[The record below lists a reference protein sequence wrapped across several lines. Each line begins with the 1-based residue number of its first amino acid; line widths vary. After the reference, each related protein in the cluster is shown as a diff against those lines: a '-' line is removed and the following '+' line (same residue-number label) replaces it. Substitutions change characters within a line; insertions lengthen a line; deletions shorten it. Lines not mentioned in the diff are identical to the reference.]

1 MQNNTSIYSRIF
13 RSFSLIILLIVIIFQ
28 VFIILGLRQ
37 MVYNNLEKIMETNLD
52 NITYRISSTEDT
64 SDIVDLISTYD
75 KTNLQ
80 NSNSQ
85 IQFITKNRNVV
96 YDSIGVLYNNPVSYP
111 DIDRAISGQMGTWM
125 GKVDYTKQR
134 VIAIS
139 KPIYDLNN
147 NNLGVLRMISS
158 TSHLDRF
165 IIEIISF
172 TVLISLIV
180 ITSTLFISNYFS
192 KSIVKP
198 LKSLSDVAVK
208 IADGQTDV
216 RSDIDADLEIMQLS
230 RSINYMADE
239 LIKKDELKNDFI
251 SSVSHELR
259 TPLTSIK
266 GWAMTVQSIKES
278 DDELV
283 NEGLNIIVNES
294 DRLSEMVEEL
304 LDVSRYDS
312 GRVTLKKENVDV
324 KSYLLEIILETE
336 GRILNADEIFCVDLA
351 DNLGK
356 ISIDRKRMKQVF
368 INIFDN
374 AIKFTDKGGAII
386 LTTRRNSMDELIIS
400 IADTGAGIQK
410 DDIKRVKEK
419 FYKGNL
425 GQSHTGLGLSIAD
438 EIVMLHNG
446 KLEVES
452 EVDKGTRMTIILPG
466 KKDEQDE

>member
-28 VFIILGLRQ
+28 AFIILGLRQ

-64 SDIVDLISTYD
+64 GDIVDLISTYD
-75 KTNLQ
+75 KSNLQ

-85 IQFITKNRNVV
+85 IQFITKNGNVV

-125 GKVDYTKQR
+125 GKVDYTNQN

-139 KPIYDLNN
+139 KPVYDLNN

-368 INIFDN
+368 INLFDN
-374 AIKFTDKGGAII
+374 AIKFTNKGGAII
-386 LTTRRNSMDELIIS
+386 LTSRRNSMDELIIS
-400 IADTGAGIQK
+400 ITDTGAGIAK

>member
-28 VFIILGLRQ
+28 AFIILGLRQ

-111 DIDRAISGQMGTWM
+111 DIDKAISGQMGIWM
-125 GKVDYTKQR
+125 GKVDYTKQN

-230 RSINYMADE
+230 RAINYMADE

-446 KLEVES
+446 RLEVES

>member
-1 MQNNTSIYSRIF
+1 
-13 RSFSLIILLIVIIFQ
+13 
-28 VFIILGLRQ
+28 

>member
-28 VFIILGLRQ
+28 AFIILGLRQ

-64 SDIVDLISTYD
+64 GDIVDLISTYD
-75 KTNLQ
+75 KSNLQ

-85 IQFITKNRNVV
+85 IQFITKNGNVV

-111 DIDRAISGQMGTWM
+111 DIDRAIAGQMGTWM
-125 GKVDYTKQR
+125 GKVDYTNQN

-139 KPIYDLNN
+139 KPVYDLNN

-266 GWAMTVQSIKES
+266 GWAMTVQSIKDS

-312 GRVTLKKENVDV
+312 GRVTLKKEIVDV

-386 LTTRRNSMDELIIS
+386 LTSRRNSMDELIIS
-400 IADTGAGIQK
+400 ITDTGAGIAK

-446 KLEVES
+446 RLEVES